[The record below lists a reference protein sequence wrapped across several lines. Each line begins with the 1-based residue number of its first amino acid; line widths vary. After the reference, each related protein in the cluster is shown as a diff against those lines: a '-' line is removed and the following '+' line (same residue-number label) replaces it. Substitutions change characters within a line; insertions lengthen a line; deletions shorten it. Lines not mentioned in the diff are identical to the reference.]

1 MGHRGIDIIEGWAS
15 NREGVVSQPTL
26 MYGKPVAEQIT
37 ARIERELPEFKARY
51 KVTPTLAIVQVGDD
65 PPSTRYV
72 GKKIEACERLG
83 MAARRVPFSAD
94 IDADGLRDEVRRLSA
109 NADIHGV
116 LVQLPLPRE
125 IEEHDSAGTNKFDIF
140 DAIDPNKDVDGIGSV
155 SVTELYRA
163 QQERMHF
170 LAATALAV
178 RRMISYYRVA
188 TRGKRAVIVG
198 RNDITAKPIMQM
210 MGGRML
216 DAAAIWCHRH
226 VPQEE
231 QYKFIK
237 SADILVTSV
246 GSSHYKIE
254 AGMLKPGVVVF
265 DIATRVTAA
274 GKLVG
279 DVDFRSVVDK
289 ASKITP
295 VPGGVGPV
303 TVAALTENLLRAA
316 QFCCGAGKLGYE
328 F

>member
-1 MGHRGIDIIEGWAS
+1 
-15 NREGVVSQPTL
+15 

-37 ARIERELPEFKARY
+37 AQIRRELPEFKTKY

-72 GKKIEACERLG
+72 GKKIEACEKLG
-83 MAARRVPFSAD
+83 LSARRVPFSAD
-94 IDADGLRDEVRRLSA
+94 IDADGLKEEVRRLS
-109 NADIHGV
+109 DSPEVHGV

-125 IEEHDSAGTNKFDIF
+125 IEEHHSAGVNKFDIF
-140 DAIDPNKDVDGIGSV
+140 DAIDPNKDVDGIGSR

-178 RRMISYYRVA
+178 RRMMSHYQVS

-198 RNDITAKPIMQM
+198 RNDITAKPVMQM
-210 MGGRML
+210 MGGRMC
-216 DAAAIWCHRH
+216 DAIAIWCHRH
-226 VPQEE
+226 ASAEE
-231 QYKFIK
+231 QRALIK

-246 GSSHYKIE
+246 GSASYAID
-254 AGMLKPGVVVF
+254 ADMLKPGVVVF
-265 DIATRVTAA
+265 DIATRVTAE

-303 TVAALTENLLRAA
+303 TVAALTENLFRAA
-316 QFCCGAGKLGYE
+316 RFCCGAGAAGYQ